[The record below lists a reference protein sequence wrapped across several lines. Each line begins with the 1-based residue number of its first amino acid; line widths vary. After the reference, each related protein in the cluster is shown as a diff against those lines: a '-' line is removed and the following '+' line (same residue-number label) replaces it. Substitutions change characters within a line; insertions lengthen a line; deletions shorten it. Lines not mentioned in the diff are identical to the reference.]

1 MSGIGELQTT
11 HNVND
16 RLKWDLMHKRSEIR
30 SGVRGDGVKGDKLMQ
45 KVCVNCHGPSHTE
58 ATMKT
63 LDNSVALY
71 NLYWDGA
78 VKMKEELK
86 AKGLLKKDP
95 WRDGYQELMYYLWH
109 HTGRRARQGSAM
121 NGPDYAHW
129 HGFFQMFQ
137 VYKDMQDIYEWRIK
151 NNKIEDLSTVMSSG
165 PL

>member
-30 SGVRGDGVKGDKLMQ
+30 SGVRGDGVKGDKLMR

-58 ATMKT
+58 STMNT

-95 WRDGYQELMYYLWH
+95 WRDGYQELM
-109 HTGRRARQGSAM
+109 
-121 NGPDYAHW
+121 
-129 HGFFQMFQ
+129 
-137 VYKDMQDIYEWRIK
+137 
-151 NNKIEDLSTVMSSG
+151 
-165 PL
+165 